1 MLDKI
6 CTVGHTYSGGYS
18 SEALTLN
25 VHSLGGGVSGTRQQ
39 LMQTAMRAAR
49 SVGNE
54 LYGSRDILGCMK
66 LVLSSID
73 TTRYSS
79 GTEVIDAVL
88 DADTAKW
95 FKAYRVTPALQA
107 LLPAGIDGGRCKAAV
122 NAVYKLSG
130 GTVAG
135 SKGGAVQQRSD
146 GQYTVEVTD
155 LSVQLFD
162 RGLTVSEIQS
172 VLQWYGHELTEW
184 ELTKLLRN
192 ECGYLEK
199 FIHTGSG
206 EMVHCE
212 CTALTELEDWADVVV
227 QSEQRKW
234 RGM

>member
-25 VHSLGGGVSGTRQQ
+25 VHSLGGAVSGTRQQ

-49 SVGNE
+49 AVGNE
-54 LYGSRDILGCMK
+54 LYGSRDVLGCMK

-73 TTRYSS
+73 TSKYSS

-95 FKAYRVTPALQA
+95 FKAYRITPALQA
-107 LLPAGIDGGRCKAAV
+107 LLPAGIEAGRCKAAV

-130 GTVAG
+130 GTVPG
-135 SKGGAVQQRSD
+135 SKNSSVQQQCD
-146 GQYTVEVTD
+146 GTYSVEVTD
-155 LSVQLFD
+155 LCVQLFD
-162 RGLTVSEIQS
+162 RGLTIPEIQGVLDWYNHS
-172 VLQWYGHELTEW
+172 VSTW
-184 ELTKLLRN
+184 ELTKLLHT

-199 FIHTGSG
+199 YLSIGDGST
-206 EMVHCE
+206 VHCE
-212 CTALTELEDWADVVV
+212 CAELSELEDWADVVV
-227 QSEQRKW
+227 ESEQRKW